1 MLAFDVLG
9 PQLDVTT
16 PHLWSSGR
24 PYPRPVKLERKHALV
39 LLAIAVWNVLT
50 YAQFTKA
57 LVQTEEHRPTG
68 YFVAHGVLIVVN
80 LVIAAVLG
88 SWGLRALRASRR

>member
-1 MLAFDVLG
+1 M
-9 PQLDVTT
+9 
-16 PHLWSSGR
+16 
-24 PYPRPVKLERKHALV
+24 KLERKHALV

-57 LVQTEEHRPTG
+57 LATTEEDRPTA

-80 LVIAAVLG
+80 LIIAVVLG
-88 SWGLRALRASRR
+88 RWGWRALRADRDPVS